1 MLLILPS
8 MSSVG
13 LNKNKSTVIICSLFF
28 VFFFVVVVFLFYL
41 GSHTYIG
48 SHISNET

>member
-13 LNKNKSTVIICSLFF
+13 LNKNKLTVIICSLFF
-28 VFFFVVVVFLFYL
+28 VFFFVVFFNL

-48 SHISNET
+48 SHIPNET

>member
-13 LNKNKSTVIICSLFF
+13 LNKNKLTVIICSLFF
-28 VFFFVVVVFLFYL
+28 FLLLFFIL
-41 GSHTYIG
+41 G
-48 SHISNET
+48 HIRT

>member
-1 MLLILPS
+1 MLLVLPS

-13 LNKNKSTVIICSLFF
+13 LNKNKLTVIIRIIVCSLL
-28 VFFFVVVVFLFYL
+28 FLGFYL

-48 SHISNET
+48 SHIPNET

>member
-13 LNKNKSTVIICSLFF
+13 LNKNKLTVIICSLFF
-28 VFFFVVVVFLFYL
+28 GFLFFFVVFFYL

-48 SHISNET
+48 SHIPNET